1 MNKSLFLIFNHRFT
15 TAQESDASHT
25 LGVERIVY
33 PPIDVAKL
41 WIHIPPEMLEIQGYL
56 KPVRDWLGAN
66 AIPGDY
72 VLIQGDFGACYILVS
87 FAMEHGFIPI
97 YSTTRREAIEEQQTD
112 GTVRLIHH
120 FDHQI
125 FRRYGV

>member
-1 MNKSLFLIFNHRFT
+1 MSKTLLLIFNHKFT
-15 TAQESDASHT
+15 AAQKSDATRS
-25 LGVERIVY
+25 LGIKRIVY
-33 PPIDVAKL
+33 RPAGIVDL
-41 WIHIPPEMLEIQGYL
+41 WSSIPPEMPEIHDYL
-56 KPVRDWLGAN
+56 RPVKDWLAAN

-72 VLIQGDFGACYILVS
+72 VLIQGDFGACYILAS
-87 FAMEHGFIPI
+87 FAIERGFLPI

-120 FDHQI
+120 FDHKI